1 MPKCSEST
9 VCSTFQI
16 PGDPVPKPESQL
28 VLRGRADP
36 FEPPESPE
44 SPEPLVTTHRWPKH
58 WRKVAIGPMGMPEG
72 ELAVSTIQKQNWFQG
87 EISDASLNI
96 AAVGVAGQ
104 ELRVE

>member
-1 MPKCSEST
+1 
-9 VCSTFQI
+9 
-16 PGDPVPKPESQL
+16 
-28 VLRGRADP
+28 
-36 FEPPESPE
+36 
-44 SPEPLVTTHRWPKH
+44 
-58 WRKVAIGPMGMPEG
+58 MGMPEG

>member
-1 MPKCSEST
+1 M
-9 VCSTFQI
+9 
-16 PGDPVPKPESQL
+16 
-28 VLRGRADP
+28 LRGRADP